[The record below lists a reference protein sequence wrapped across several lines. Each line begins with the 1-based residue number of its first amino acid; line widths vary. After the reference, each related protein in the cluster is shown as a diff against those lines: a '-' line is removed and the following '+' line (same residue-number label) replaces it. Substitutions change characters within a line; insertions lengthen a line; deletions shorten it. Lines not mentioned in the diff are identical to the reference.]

1 MGFRL
6 HNLQN
11 PHKTLRLSRRTW
23 FGLLELAEAHGWNP
37 LGTVSQEYP
46 LGESNSFH
54 SSIEMLPDWDGSY
67 WEERQVLLDD
77 ALNLMDALQE
87 AFETYEPVRLPS
99 LYALGWLSE
108 FDEIERTHPSLGA
121 LERTI
126 AFCQGG
132 AFRIEPV

>member
-11 PHKTLRLSRRTW
+11 PHKKLRLSRRTW

-37 LGTVSQEYP
+37 MGTAPQEYP
-46 LGESNSFH
+46 LGGSNPFR
-54 SSIEMLPDWDGSY
+54 SSAETLSDWDGSY

-77 ALNLMDALQE
+77 ALNLMDALTQAYE
-87 AFETYEPVRLPS
+87 AYEPIRLPS

-108 FDEIERTHPSLGA
+108 LDETERTHPSLGA
-121 LERTI
+121 LEQAI